1 MQAVGEN
8 WSCLASRMLLT
19 AFNPEILSILGN
31 ILIISKLTNLQSD
44 VNVLLSF
51 KLSITLSV
59 SDVSFTLLSIF
70 KTSEYTHFSTKID
83 RFSIAVQNPLVITL
97 IGFPTLCVLIK
108 RYSLPGFA

>member
-83 RFSIAVQNPLVITL
+83 RFSTAVPHPLVITL
-97 IGFPTLCVLIK
+97 TGLPTLCVLVK
-108 RYSLPGFA
+108 PHSLHEFA